1 MTMTTTDTDV
11 LTREYLKRL
20 DKALAPLPR
29 ARRAQLV
36 AEIAEH
42 VATARAQ
49 LERPTD
55 ADIESLLDRMGR
67 PEDIAAEA
75 MGLERPVS
83 PSGRWMTRIGLVLL
97 PVAGVLIAAELIGGV
112 TGAVHYILRSG
123 ITAKR
128 REWSI
133 AFFIVVGV
141 IGPITASLVLFDLL
155 KTGMTWKSRLG
166 LVGFLGSVIGGVAVL
181 VFIGFWFL

>member
-1 MTMTTTDTDV
+1 MTTTDTDV
-11 LTREYLKRL
+11 LTRDYLKRL

-42 VATARAQ
+42 VAIARSQ
-49 LERPTD
+49 MENPSD
-55 ADIESLLDRMGR
+55 ADISSLLDRIGR

-75 MGLERPVS
+75 MGTEPPV
-83 PSGRWMTRIGLVLL
+83 PSSGGWLTRIGLVLL
-97 PVAGVLIAAELIGGV
+97 PIAGVLIVIELIGGV
-112 TGAVHYILRSG
+112 AGAVHYVFRSG

-128 REWSI
+128 REWTI
-133 AFFIVVGV
+133 AFFVVVGA

-181 VFIGFWFL
+181 VLIGFRFL